1 MKDTIEYREKM
12 AENITGIAQDK
23 AFQESSLSWMN
34 QSIAHKYSYNFEWM
48 GRPIIQYPQDI
59 IAMQELIWKVKPDL
73 IIETGIAHGGGLLFY
88 ASMMELLGGDG
99 QVVELEQHILPD
111 VREAL
116 PKYPQ
121 MKRITMIE
129 GDSIS
134 DQVAEQVYKI
144 AQGKKRVMVALD
156 SCHTHAHVMAEL
168 ARYAPLVKQGG
179 YVVVFDTIVNDV
191 NQVAYVDRPWDE
203 TNNPKTAVH
212 EFIGNNKRFEI
223 DHAISDKLQITVC
236 PDGFLKCVAD

>member
-1 MKDTIEYREKM
+1 MIDTKEYREKM
-12 AENITGIAQDK
+12 AENIAGIAQDA
-23 AFQESSLSWMN
+23 AFQESTLSWMN

-59 IAMQELIWKVKPDL
+59 VAMQELIWKVKPDL

-99 QVVELEQHILPD
+99 QVVGLEQYILPE
-111 VREAL
+111 VRETM
-116 PKYPQ
+116 PMYPQ

-129 GDSIS
+129 GDSVS
-134 DQVAEQVYKI
+134 DEVAQQVYSI
-144 AQGKKRVMVALD
+144 AEGKKRVMVALD

-168 ARYAPLVKQGG
+168 ARYAPLVKKGS

-212 EFIGNNKRFEI
+212 EFISANKRFEI
-223 DHAISDKLQITVC
+223 DRAISDKLQITVC